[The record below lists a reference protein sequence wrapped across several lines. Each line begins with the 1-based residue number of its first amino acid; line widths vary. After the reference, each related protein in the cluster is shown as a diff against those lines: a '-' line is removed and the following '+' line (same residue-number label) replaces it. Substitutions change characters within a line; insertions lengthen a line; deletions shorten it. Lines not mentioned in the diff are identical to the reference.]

1 MVAGDNLRI
10 PLLGEFLQNAGAFYI
25 RRAWGDDALYAT
37 VVQAYID
44 ILLSKGYNFEC
55 FIEGTRSRT
64 GKLLVPKVGMLRLLC
79 NTILR
84 GKARDCWI
92 LPVSVQYDRVIET
105 ESYVDELLGKPKEK
119 ETLWQLITGGGGKL
133 SLKLGRID
141 VHFAEPWSLKQFLTE
156 KYANKEY
163 DRVLYSLGYKV
174 LNNINAVTVIMPGA
188 LIGTVILTLRGRG
201 VGRAEL
207 VRRVEWLR
215 ERIHAK
221 GGRVAEFGNRSTEAV
236 VNRALGVLRDLIGEV
251 KGLAEPTFFAR
262 DRFQLS
268 FYRNGVIHLFVSET
282 IISVALY
289 TKIKQGGGPT
299 NQKISYEELWGQC
312 EFLSQLLKTEFV
324 FELARN
330 LTDNIDKALAGLEA
344 DDVIVWH
351 REEEVIELSQT
362 ERECGREN
370 YDFYCFLVTTTLPL
384 PFLTGSFLVGEN
396 VNCQIWPFIEAYY
409 LNAVSLFALTPGL
422 EVEEQRRGDI
432 YDVKD
437 KPLAW
442 VSVKAFLAMAQQLG
456 KTLFH
461 QGDLSYIEVRSQ
473 WVCWR
478 VELTVLPQAVNME
491 TLRNALGFFEEQRQI
506 VVRKTKSG
514 RQGAA
519 MTLHPDWVPRY
530 VSHYVSCVNGR
541 RLPDGSIAESGKLWN
556 LVERIS
562 ISRREGKNR

>member
-44 ILLSKGYNFEC
+44 ILLAKGYNFEC

-156 KYANKEY
+156 QYTNKEY

-174 LNNINAVTVIMPGA
+174 LNDINAVTVIMPGA

-201 VGRAEL
+201 VGRTEL

-215 ERIHAK
+215 DRIHAK
-221 GGRVAEFGNRSTEAV
+221 GGRVAEFGNRSTGEV
-236 VNRALGVLRDLIGEV
+236 VDRALGVLRDLIGEV

-289 TKIKQGGGPT
+289 TKIKQGGGLE
-299 NQKISYEELWGQC
+299 NQKMSYEELWGQC

-324 FELARN
+324 FELART

-344 DDVIVWH
+344 DDVIVWN

-370 YDFYCFLVTTTLPL
+370 YDFYCFLVTTSLF
-384 PFLTGSFLVGEN
+384 FLCSSVLFVGEN
-396 VNCQIWPFIEAYY
+396 VNWQIWPFIEAYY
-409 LNAVSLFALTPGL
+409 LNAVSLFALTPSL
-422 EVEEQRRGDI
+422 EVQEQRRADI

-442 VSVKAFLAMAQQLG
+442 VSVKGFLAMAQQLG

-461 QGDLSYIEVRSQ
+461 QGDLSYIEVPSHRT
-473 WVCWR
+473 CWL
-478 VELTVLPQAVNME
+478 VGLTVLLQAVNME
-491 TLRNALGFFEEQRQI
+491 TLRNALGFFEERGQI
-506 VVRKTKSG
+506 VVRKIKSG
-514 RQGAA
+514 RQEAA

-530 VSHYVSCVNGR
+530 FSQ
-541 RLPDGSIAESGKLWN
+541 
-556 LVERIS
+556 
-562 ISRREGKNR
+562 